1 MKNETVL
8 CIRRNQLPDLW
19 VKKTCILP
27 LSLNDFSSHCSKADF
42 KFISRTMA
50 ETNPEYKQII
60 PYIALQSADCEKT
73 AIYLRKGSEKRL
85 HDLWSIGIGGHI
97 NPIDA
102 VSNKTSFKKIL
113 TAGMKRELDEE
124 LRCRPRNEKPEFLGI
139 ISEEIT
145 QVGRVHMGAVFRIL
159 TLSPNA
165 FLPGDELS
173 RFQWMNTQNLDQ
185 LNLELWSELS
195 LKLISMDR

>member
-8 CIRRNQLPDLW
+8 CIRRNQLPDSW
-19 VKKTCILP
+19 ARKTSIIP

-42 KFISRTMA
+42 KFIPCAIA

-60 PYIALQSADCEKT
+60 PYIALQSSDCEKT

-102 VSNKTSFKKIL
+102 ILNKRSFKKIL
-113 TAGMKRELDEE
+113 TEGMKRELDEE
-124 LRCRPRNEKPEFLGI
+124 LICRPRNEKPEFLGI

-145 QVGRVHMGAVFRIL
+145 AVGKVHLGAVFRIL
-159 TLSPNA
+159 TKCPNA
-165 FLPGDELS
+165 FAPGDELS
-173 RFQWMNTQNLDQ
+173 LFQWMNTQDLDQ

-195 LKLISMDR
+195 LKLISMYR